1 MLTGPP
7 LLLTQDGIPSFSSC
21 GCDDASKKVQAAL
34 WVWSRCDRQQTTA
47 VVREGDLAEK
57 KTSRG
62 WMGCSRTRV
71 LLLTTSVKQTWH
83 GVVTDEKNTYID
95 IYSFPASTDMFF
107 LMSSLSW
114 DLYFRRRFLLSFLW
128 HFSISAPIN
137 FSLLQD
143 SRVLS
148 VPLPVSQTPA
158 QTNIV
163 FNALLLVM
171 NPSVDLADS
180 CWLAICH
187 VKTVCLSVYLTNYLT
202 F

>member
-1 MLTGPP
+1 MTLPRRFKRPYGFGRGVTVSRP
-7 LLLTQDGIPSFSSC
+7 LLWSERETLLKRKPPVDGW
-21 GCDDASKKVQAAL
+21 GAA
-34 WVWSRCDRQQTTA
+34 
-47 VVREGDLAEK
+47 E
-57 KTSRG
+57 
-62 WMGCSRTRV
+62 TRV

-83 GVVTDEKNTYID
+83 DVVKDERNTYID

-114 DLYFRRRFLLSFLW
+114 DLYFRRSFLVFFFSNSFAVSLFFSSLPLSFLW

-137 FSLLQD
+137 FSLLLD

-187 VKTVCLSVYLTNYLT
+187 VKRVCLSVNLTN
-202 F
+202 